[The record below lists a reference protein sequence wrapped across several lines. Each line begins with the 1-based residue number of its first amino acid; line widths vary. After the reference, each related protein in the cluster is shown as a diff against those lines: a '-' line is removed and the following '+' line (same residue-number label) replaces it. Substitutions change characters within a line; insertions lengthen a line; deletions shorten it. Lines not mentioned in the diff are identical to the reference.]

1 VQQQSKFAVGITGQF
16 GRGHVR
22 RGSARLNLLFITV
35 VHGKFRRN
43 KLRKIIAAALLVCVF
58 WGISRAQEPRKV
70 DFARDVQPIFKSK
83 CIGCHGPAQQKNGFR
98 LDRRGD
104 AMRGGT
110 IADIGP
116 GNSAGSRLYLR
127 LAGGEYGLQMPP
139 TGPLSAAELNIIKDW
154 IDQGAEWPDALSGEL
169 PPPPPDAV
177 AGQMMDALRRGDHQ
191 TFQKLIHD
199 EPDHANKKGPAGST
213 PLMYAAL
220 YGDAD
225 SVRQLLKMGV
235 DPNLQND
242 AGATALMWA
251 TDNLEIVTELVEHG
265 ADVNAKSSDSR
276 TPVLIA
282 AGRNGAAP
290 VVKFL
295 LDHGANPSAH
305 SPGLG
310 GDATPLSEA
319 AYVGDET
326 VLRMLLARGADV
338 KAAGPGPLL
347 FAIYS
352 RCIGCSDLLMGS
364 AEKDDLS
371 LQAML
376 DSPPLN
382 NTRAV
387 NTLLDR
393 GADVKAKDP
402 DGNTLLML
410 VSACDEASPDT
421 VKRLIAG
428 GADVNAKNPRG
439 QTALDL
445 ARAHGK
451 TAVVDLL
458 VESGA
463 KDSATPAMQQLDFKP
478 AGSIREAIQRS
489 IPLLQHT
496 DVTFAQKS
504 GCISCHNNTFTAVSV
519 ADARERRIPVNENI
533 VQGQMKTY
541 GSYIESWRE
550 RALQGVGIPGDADT
564 MSYILVAMAAEHYPA
579 DVATDAMVRFLK
591 NHQRPDGSWIIFA
604 DRPPIEAS
612 DIEVTVNSMRA
623 MQLYAPPIQRAQ
635 YERGVRLAADWIA
648 AAKPRTNEDRAF
660 QLLGLAWA
668 KKDQRSIHSAA
679 QLLVAE
685 QRADGGWAQIPS
697 LPSDAY
703 ATGQA
708 LVALRESGAITVS
721 DPVYKRG
728 VQFLM
733 GTQLAD
739 GSWYVK
745 SRAMRI
751 QPFFES
757 GFPHGRDQFV
767 SAAGTNWATQAL
779 ALAAR

>member
-1 VQQQSKFAVGITGQF
+1 M
-16 GRGHVR
+16 
-22 RGSARLNLLFITV
+22 
-35 VHGKFRRN
+35 
-43 KLRKIIAAALLVCVF
+43 RKIIAAAALSACVF
-58 WGISRAQEPRKV
+58 WGISRAQEQHKV
-70 DFARDVQPIFKSK
+70 DFARDVHPIFKSK

-98 LDRRGD
+98 LDRRSD

-139 TGPLSAAELNIIKDW
+139 TGPLSAAEVNIIKDW
-154 IDQGAEWPDALSGEL
+154 IDQGAEWPDALSGEI

-199 EPDHANKKGPAGST
+199 QPGHVNKKGPAGST
-213 PLMYAAL
+213 PLMYASL
-220 YGDAD
+220 YGDVD
-225 SVRQLLKMGV
+225 SVRQLLKLGAG
-235 DPNLQND
+235 PNLQNE

-265 ADVNAKSSDSR
+265 ADVNAKSGDSR
-276 TPVLIA
+276 TPLMVA
-282 AGRNGAAP
+282 CGRYGAAP
-290 VVKFL
+290 VVKYL

-310 GDATPLSEA
+310 GDMTPLAEA

-338 KAAGPGPLL
+338 KAAGPNPLL
-347 FAIYS
+347 FAIVS
-352 RCIGCSDLLMGS
+352 RCSGCIDLFMGS

-371 LQAML
+371 LQALL

-382 NTRAV
+382 DTRAV
-387 NTLLDR
+387 NSLLEH
-393 GADVKAKDP
+393 GANVNAKDP

-410 VSACDEASPDT
+410 VSACDEASLDT

-428 GADVNAKNPRG
+428 GADVNAKNPHG
-439 QTALDL
+439 QTALNF
-445 ARAHGK
+445 ASAHGK
-451 TAVVDLL
+451 TAVVNLL

-463 KDSATPAMQQLDFKP
+463 KDSGTTAAQQLDFKP
-478 AGSIREAIQRS
+478 AGSVREAIQRS
-489 IPLLQHT
+489 IPLLQQT

-504 GCISCHNNTFTAVSV
+504 GCVSCHNNTFTAVSV
-519 ADARERRIPVNENI
+519 AGAREKRIPVNENI
-533 VQGQMKTY
+533 VQAQMKTY
-541 GSYIESWRE
+541 GTYIESWRE
-550 RALQGVGIPGDADT
+550 RVLQGVGIPGDSDT
-564 MSYILVAMAAEHYPA
+564 MSYILVGMAAEHYSA
-579 DVATDAMVRFLK
+579 DTSTDALVRFLK
-591 NHQRPDGSWIIFA
+591 NHQRTDGSWIIFA
-604 DRPPIEAS
+604 NRPPIEAS

-623 MQLYAPPIQRAQ
+623 MQLYAPPTQRAE
-635 YERGVRLAADWIA
+635 YDHAIRKAADWIA
-648 AAKPRTNEDRAF
+648 AAQPRNNEDRAF

-668 KKDQRSIHSAA
+668 KKDQLNISAA
-679 QLLVAE
+679 ARSLAAQ
-685 QRADGGWAQIPS
+685 QRNDGGWAQIPS
-697 LPSDAY
+697 LQSDAY

-708 LVALRESGAITVS
+708 LVALRESGAMVS
-721 DPVYKRG
+721 EDPVYKRG

-733 GTQLAD
+733 STQLAD

-757 GFPHGRDQFV
+757 GFPYGRDQFV

>member
-1 VQQQSKFAVGITGQF
+1 
-16 GRGHVR
+16 
-22 RGSARLNLLFITV
+22 
-35 VHGKFRRN
+35 
-43 KLRKIIAAALLVCVF
+43 LRKIIAAAALSVCVF
-58 WGISRAQEPRKV
+58 WGVSRAQEPRKV

-83 CIGCHGPAQQKNGFR
+83 CIGCHGPVQQKNGFR
-98 LDRRGD
+98 LDRRSD

-127 LAGGEYGLQMPP
+127 LAGAEYGLQMPP
-139 TGPLSAAELNIIKDW
+139 TGPLSVAEVNIIKDW
-154 IDQGAEWPDALSGEL
+154 IDQGAAWPDAFAGET

-199 EPDHANKKGPAGST
+199 QPDRINKKGPAGST

-220 YGDAD
+220 YGDVD
-225 SVRQLLKMGV
+225 SVRQLLKLGS
-235 DPNLQND
+235 DPNVQNE

-251 TDNLEIVTELVEHG
+251 TDNLEIVTELVAHG

-276 TPVLIA
+276 TPLLIA
-282 AGRNGAAP
+282 CGRYGAAP
-290 VVKFL
+290 VVKLL

-310 GDATPLSEA
+310 GDMTPLAEA
-319 AYVGDET
+319 AYVGDES

-338 KAAGPGPLL
+338 KGAGPNPLV
-347 FAIYS
+347 FSIVS
-352 RCIGCSDLLMGS
+352 RCSGCTDLFMGT
-364 AEKDDLS
+364 AEKDELS
-371 LQAML
+371 LQALL

-382 NTRAV
+382 DTRAV
-387 NTLLDR
+387 NALIDH
-393 GADVKAKDP
+393 GANVNAKDP

-410 VSACDEASPDT
+410 VSACDDASADT

-439 QTALDL
+439 ETALDF
-445 ARAHGK
+445 ARGRGK

-458 VESGA
+458 VETGA
-463 KDSATPAMQQLDFKP
+463 KDSGTQTAQQLDFKP
-478 AGSIREAIQRS
+478 AGSVRDAIQRS

-519 ADARERRIPVNENI
+519 AGAREKRIPVNENI
-533 VQGQMKTY
+533 AQAQMKVY
-541 GSYIESWRE
+541 GTYIESWRE
-550 RALQGVGIPGDADT
+550 RVLQGVGIPGDADT
-564 MSYILVAMAAEHYPA
+564 MSYILVGMAAEHYPS

-604 DRPPIEAS
+604 HRPPIEAS

-623 MQLYAPPIQRAQ
+623 MQLYAPPTERAE
-635 YERGVRLAADWIA
+635 YDRAVRLAADWITK
-648 AAKPRTNEDRAF
+648 AKPRNNEDRAF
-660 QLLGLAWA
+660 QILGLAWA
-668 KKDQRSIHSAA
+668 KRDQQNINAAARSLAAQQRS
-679 QLLVAE
+679 
-685 QRADGGWAQIPS
+685 DGGWAQIPS

-708 LVALRESGAITVS
+708 LVALRESGAITS
-721 DPVYKRG
+721 EDPIYKRG
-728 VQFLM
+728 VQFLIN
-733 GTQLAD
+733 TQLAD

-757 GFPHGRDQFV
+757 GFPYGRDQFV

>member
-1 VQQQSKFAVGITGQF
+1 M
-16 GRGHVR
+16 
-22 RGSARLNLLFITV
+22 
-35 VHGKFRRN
+35 
-43 KLRKIIAAALLVCVF
+43 RKIIAAAALSVCVF
-58 WGISRAQEPRKV
+58 WGITRAQEPRTV
-70 DFARDVQPIFKSK
+70 EFARDVQPIFKSK
-83 CIGCHGPAQQKNGFR
+83 CVGCHGPAQQKNGFR
-98 LDRRGD
+98 LDRRSD

-110 IADIGP
+110 ITDIGP

-127 LAGGEYGLQMPP
+127 LSGGEFGLQMPP

-154 IDQGAEWPDALSGEL
+154 IDQGAVWPDALAGET
-169 PPPPPDAV
+169 PPPPLDAV
-177 AGQMMDALRRGDHQ
+177 AGQMMDALRRGDRAA
-191 TFQKLIHD
+191 FQKLIHD
-199 EPDHANKKGPAGST
+199 KPDHVNKKGPAGST
-213 PLMYAAL
+213 PLMYASL
-220 YGDAD
+220 YGDAN
-225 SVRQLLKMGV
+225 SVRQLLKLGA
-235 DPNLQND
+235 DPNAQNE

-251 TDNLEIVTELVEHG
+251 TDNLEIVTALVERG

-276 TPVLIA
+276 TPLLVA
-282 AGRNGAAP
+282 SGRYGAAP

-305 SPGLG
+305 SPSLA
-310 GDATPLSEA
+310 GDMTPLAEA

-326 VLRMLLARGADV
+326 VLRILLARGADV
-338 KAAGPGPLL
+338 KAAGPNPLG
-347 FAIYS
+347 FAIVS
-352 RCIGCSDLLMGS
+352 RCSGCTDLFMGS

-371 LQAML
+371 LQALL

-382 NTRAV
+382 DTRAV
-387 NTLLDR
+387 NALLDH
-393 GADVKAKDP
+393 GANVNAKDP

-410 VSACDEASPDT
+410 VSACDEATPDT

-439 QTALDL
+439 QTALDF
-445 ARAHGK
+445 ARARGK

-458 VESGA
+458 AESGA
-463 KDSATPAMQQLDFKP
+463 KDSGTPTAPQLVFKP
-478 AGSIREAIQRS
+478 AGSVREAVQRS

-519 ADARERRIPVNENI
+519 ASAREKRIPVNENI
-533 VQGQMKTY
+533 VQAQMKVY
-541 GSYIESWRE
+541 GTYIESWRE
-550 RALQGVGIPGDADT
+550 RVLQGVGIPGDADT
-564 MSYILVAMAAEHYPA
+564 ISYVLVAMGAEHYPA
-579 DVATDAMVRFLK
+579 DPATDAMVRFLK

-604 DRPPIEAS
+604 QRPPIEAS

-623 MQLYAPPIQRAQ
+623 MQLYAPPTQRADYDRAIQ
-635 YERGVRLAADWIA
+635 KAADWIA
-648 AAKPRTNEDRAF
+648 AALPRNNEDRAF

-668 KKDQRSIHSAA
+668 KKNQRNISSAA
-679 QLLVAE
+679 RSLAAQ
-685 QRADGGWAQIPS
+685 QQSDGGWAQISS

-708 LVALRESGAITVS
+708 LVALRESGAIGVT
-721 DPVYKRG
+721 DPVFTGG

-733 GTQLAD
+733 STQLAD

-757 GFPHGRDQFV
+757 GFPYGRDQFV

-779 ALAAR
+779 TLAAR

>member
-1 VQQQSKFAVGITGQF
+1 
-16 GRGHVR
+16 
-22 RGSARLNLLFITV
+22 
-35 VHGKFRRN
+35 
-43 KLRKIIAAALLVCVF
+43 LRKIIAAAALSVCVF
-58 WGISRAQEPRKV
+58 WGISRAQEQHKI

-83 CIGCHGPAQQKNGFR
+83 CMGCHGPVQQKNGFR
-98 LDRRGD
+98 LDRRSD

-110 IADIGP
+110 IAVIGP

-127 LAGGEYGLQMPP
+127 LAGAEFGLQMPP
-139 TGPLSAAELNIIKDW
+139 TGPLSAADLNTIKDW
-154 IDQGAEWPDALSGEL
+154 IDQGAVWPDALSGEI

-177 AGQMMDALRRGDHQ
+177 AGQIMDALRRGDRQ

-199 EPDHANKKGPAGST
+199 QPAHVNKKGPAGST

-225 SVRQLLKMGV
+225 SVRQLLKLGA
-235 DPNLQND
+235 DPNIQND

-276 TPVLIA
+276 TPLLIG
-282 AGRNGAAP
+282 AGRYGAAP
-290 VVKFL
+290 VVKYL

-305 SPGLG
+305 SPALAGEM
-310 GDATPLSEA
+310 TPLAEA

-326 VLRMLLARGADV
+326 ILRMLLARGADV
-338 KAAGPGPLL
+338 KAAGPNPLV
-347 FAIYS
+347 FSIVS
-352 RCIGCSDLLMGS
+352 RCTGCSNLFMGT
-364 AEKDDLS
+364 AEKDELS
-371 LQAML
+371 LQALL

-382 NTRAV
+382 DTRAV
-387 NTLLDR
+387 NALLDH
-393 GADVKAKDP
+393 GANVNAKDP

-410 VSACDEASPDT
+410 VSACDDASPDT

-428 GADVNAKNPRG
+428 GADLNAKNPRG
-439 QTALDL
+439 ETALDF
-445 ARAHGK
+445 ARGRGK

-463 KDSATPAMQQLDFKP
+463 KDSGTPAVQQLDFKP
-478 AGSIREAIQRS
+478 AGSVREAIQRS

-519 ADARERRIPVNENI
+519 AGAREKRIPVNENI
-533 VQGQMKTY
+533 VQGQMKIYGTY
-541 GSYIESWRE
+541 VESWRE
-550 RALQGVGIPGDADT
+550 RVLQGVGIPGDSDT
-564 MSYILVAMAAEHYPA
+564 ISYMLVGMAAERYPA
-579 DVATDAMVRFLK
+579 DAATDAMVRFLK

-604 DRPPIEAS
+604 HRPPIEAS

-623 MQLYAPPIQRAQ
+623 MQLYALPTQRAE
-635 YERGVRLAADWIA
+635 YDRAIHLAADWIA
-648 AAKPRTNEDRAF
+648 AARPRNNEDRAF

-668 KKDQRSIHSAA
+668 KKDQQNISVAARSLAA
-679 QLLVAE
+679 Q
-685 QRADGGWAQIPS
+685 QRSDGGWAQIPS

-708 LVALRESGAITVS
+708 LVALRESGAMTAD

-728 VQFLM
+728 IQFLM
-733 GTQLAD
+733 STQLAD

-757 GFPHGRDQFV
+757 GFPYGRDQFV

-779 ALAAR
+779 AFAAR

>member
-1 VQQQSKFAVGITGQF
+1 M
-16 GRGHVR
+16 
-22 RGSARLNLLFITV
+22 
-35 VHGKFRRN
+35 
-43 KLRKIIAAALLVCVF
+43 RKIIAAAVLSVCVF
-58 WGISRAQEPRKV
+58 WGISRAQEPRKL

-83 CIGCHGPAQQKNGFR
+83 CIGCHGPVQQKNGLR
-98 LDRRGD
+98 LDRRSD

-127 LAGGEYGLQMPP
+127 LAGAEYGLQMPP
-139 TGPLSAAELNIIKDW
+139 TGPLSAAEVNIIKDW
-154 IDQGAEWPDALSGEL
+154 IDQGAEWPDALAGETA
-169 PPPPPDAV
+169 PPPPDGV
-177 AGQMMDALRRGDHQ
+177 AGQMMDTLRRGDRPA
-191 TFQKLIHD
+191 FQKLIRD
-199 EPDHANKKGPAGST
+199 NPGNINKKGPAGST

-220 YGDAD
+220 YSDVD
-225 SVRQLLKMGV
+225 SVRQLLKMGA
-235 DPNLQND
+235 DPNLQNE

-265 ADVNAKSSDSR
+265 ADVNAKSGDSR
-276 TPVLIA
+276 TPLLIA
-282 AGRNGAAP
+282 AGRYGAAP
-290 VVKFL
+290 VVKSL

-310 GDATPLSEA
+310 GDMTPLAEA

-326 VLRMLLARGADV
+326 VLRMLVARGADV
-338 KAAGPGPLL
+338 KAAGPNPLGL
-347 FAIYS
+347 AIVS
-352 RCIGCSDLLMGS
+352 RCSGCIDLFIGST
-364 AEKDDLS
+364 EKDDLS
-371 LQAML
+371 LQALL

-382 NTRAV
+382 DTRGV
-387 NTLLDR
+387 NSLLDH
-393 GADVKAKDP
+393 GANVNAKDP

-410 VSACDEASPDT
+410 VSACDEASSDT

-439 QTALDL
+439 QTALDF
-445 ARAHGK
+445 ASVRGK
-451 TAVVDLL
+451 TAILSLL

-463 KDSATPAMQQLDFKP
+463 KDSGTPTAQQLDFKP
-478 AGSIREAIQRS
+478 AGSVREAVQRS

-496 DVTFAQKS
+496 DVMFAQKS

-519 ADARERRIPVNENI
+519 AGAREKRIAVNENI
-533 VQGQMKTY
+533 VQAQMKTY
-541 GSYIESWRE
+541 GTYIESWRE
-550 RALQGVGIPGDADT
+550 RVLQGVGIPGDADT
-564 MSYILVAMAAEHYPA
+564 MSYILVGMAAEHYSA
-579 DVATDAMVRFLK
+579 DTATDAMVRFLK
-591 NHQRPDGSWIIFA
+591 NHQRSDGSWIIFA
-604 DRPPIEAS
+604 QRPPIEAS

-623 MQLYAPPIQRAQ
+623 MQIYAPPTQRVEYDRAI
-635 YERGVRLAADWIA
+635 RLAADWIA
-648 AAKPRTNEDRAF
+648 AAKPRNNEDRAF

-668 KKDQRSIHSAA
+668 KRDQQNINAAAHSLVAQQRS
-679 QLLVAE
+679 
-685 QRADGGWAQIPS
+685 DGGWAQIPS

-708 LVALRESGAITVS
+708 LVALRESGAIAIS
-721 DPVYKRG
+721 DPVFTRG

-733 GTQLAD
+733 STQLAD

-757 GFPHGRDQFV
+757 GFPYGRDQFV

>member
-1 VQQQSKFAVGITGQF
+1 M
-16 GRGHVR
+16 
-22 RGSARLNLLFITV
+22 
-35 VHGKFRRN
+35 
-43 KLRKIIAAALLVCVF
+43 CVF
-58 WGISRAQEPRKV
+58 WGISRAQEPRKI

-83 CIGCHGPAQQKNGFR
+83 CIGCHGTVQQKNGFR
-98 LDRRGD
+98 LDRRSD

-127 LAGGEYGLQMPP
+127 LAGAEFGMQMPP
-139 TGPLSAAELNIIKDW
+139 TGPLSAAEVNTIKDW
-154 IDQGAEWPDALSGEL
+154 IDQGAAWPDAFAGET
-169 PPPPPDAV
+169 PPPAPDAV
-177 AGQMMDALRRGDHQ
+177 ASQMMGALRRGDRQ

-199 EPDHANKKGPAGST
+199 QPDHVNKKGLGGST

-225 SVRQLLKMGV
+225 SVRQLLKMGA
-235 DPNLQND
+235 DANLQNE

-251 TDNLEIVTELVEHG
+251 TDKLEIVTELVEHN
-265 ADVNAKSSDSR
+265 ADVNAKSADSR
-276 TPVLIA
+276 TPLLIA
-282 AGRNGAAP
+282 SGRYGAAP

-305 SPGLG
+305 SPWFS
-310 GDATPLSEA
+310 GDMTPLAEA

-326 VLRMLLARGADV
+326 ILRLLLARGADV
-338 KAAGPGPLL
+338 KAAGPNPLV
-347 FAIYS
+347 FSIVS
-352 RCIGCSDLLMGS
+352 RCSGCTDLFMGTT
-364 AEKDDLS
+364 EKDELS
-371 LQAML
+371 LQALL

-382 NTRAV
+382 DTRAV
-387 NTLLDR
+387 NSLLDH
-393 GADVKAKDP
+393 GANVNAKDP

-410 VSACDEASPDT
+410 VSACDEASPET

-439 QTALDL
+439 QTALDF
-445 ARAHGK
+445 ARGRGK
-451 TAVVDLL
+451 TAVADLL

-463 KDSATPAMQQLDFKP
+463 KDSGTPTVQQLDFKP
-478 AGSIREAIQRS
+478 AGSVRDAIQRS

-504 GCISCHNNTFTAVSV
+504 GCISCHNNTFTAMSV
-519 ADARERRIPVNENI
+519 AGAREKRIPVNENI
-533 VQGQMKTY
+533 AQAQMKIYGTY
-541 GSYIESWRE
+541 VESWRD
-550 RALQGVGIPGDADT
+550 RVLQGVGIPGDSDT
-564 MSYILVAMAAEHYPA
+564 MSYLLVGMAAEHYPA
-579 DVATDAMVRFLK
+579 DAATDAIVRFLK
-591 NHQRPDGSWIIFA
+591 NHQRPDGSWIIDA
-604 DRPPIEAS
+604 HRPPIESS

-623 MQLYAPPIQRAQ
+623 MQLYAPPTQRAD
-635 YERGVRLAADWIA
+635 YDRAIRKAADWIVA
-648 AAKPRTNEDRAF
+648 AQPRNNEDRAF

-668 KKDQRSIHSAA
+668 KSDQQKISAAAHLLSAQQRS
-679 QLLVAE
+679 
-685 QRADGGWAQIPS
+685 DGGWAQIPS

-708 LVALRESGAITVS
+708 LVALRESGAITLTDS
-721 DPVYKRG
+721 TFTRG

-733 GTQLAD
+733 STQLAD

-757 GFPHGRDQFV
+757 GFPYGRDQFV

>member
-1 VQQQSKFAVGITGQF
+1 V
-16 GRGHVR
+16 
-22 RGSARLNLLFITV
+22 RLNLFFTTIAR
-35 VHGKFRRN
+35 GEFWRN
-43 KLRKIIAAALLVCVF
+43 KLRKIIAASALSVCLF
-58 WGISRAQEPRKV
+58 WGASRAQEPRKI

-83 CIGCHGPAQQKNGFR
+83 CIGCHGPVQQKNGFR
-98 LDRRGD
+98 LDRRSD

-127 LAGGEYGLQMPP
+127 LSGGEYGLQMPP
-139 TGPLSAAELNIIKDW
+139 TGPLSAAELNVIKDW
-154 IDQGAEWPDALSGEL
+154 IDQGAQWPDALSGEI
-169 PPPPPDAV
+169 PPPPPDAA
-177 AGQMMDALRRGDHQ
+177 AGQMMDALRRGDRAA
-191 TFQKLIHD
+191 FQKLIHD
-199 EPDHANKKGPAGST
+199 QRSHVNKKGPAGST

-220 YGDAD
+220 YGDVD
-225 SVRQLLKMGV
+225 SVRQLLKMGA

-251 TDNLEIVTELVEHG
+251 TDNLEIVTELAAHG
-265 ADVNAKSSDSR
+265 ADVNAKSADSR
-276 TPVLIA
+276 TPLLVA
-282 AGRNGAAP
+282 SGRYGAAP

-305 SPGLG
+305 SPWFN
-310 GDATPLSEA
+310 GDMTPLTEA
-319 AYVGDET
+319 AYAGDES

-338 KAAGPGPLL
+338 KAAGPNPLVM
-347 FAIYS
+347 AIVS
-352 RCIGCSDLLMGS
+352 RCSGCVDLFMGS
-364 AEKDDLS
+364 TEKDEFS
-371 LQAML
+371 LQALL

-382 NTRAV
+382 DTRAV
-387 NTLLDR
+387 NSLLDH
-393 GADVKAKDP
+393 GANVNAKDP

-439 QTALDL
+439 QTALDF
-445 ARAHGK
+445 ARARGK
-451 TAVVDLL
+451 NAVADLL

-463 KDSATPAMQQLDFKP
+463 KDSGTLTAQQLDFKP
-478 AGSIREAIQRS
+478 AGSVREAIQRS
-489 IPLLQHT
+489 IPLLQYT

-519 ADARERRIPVNENI
+519 ASAREKRFPVNEN
-533 VQGQMKTY
+533 VAEAQLKTY
-541 GSYIESWRE
+541 GTYIESWRE
-550 RALQGVGIPGDADT
+550 RVLQGVGIPGDADT
-564 MSYILVAMAAEHYPA
+564 MSYVLVGMAAEHYPA
-579 DVATDAMVRFLK
+579 DEATDAMVRFLK
-591 NHQRPDGSWIIFA
+591 NHQRRDGSWIIDA
-604 DRPPIEAS
+604 HRPPIESS

-623 MQLYAPPIQRAQ
+623 MQLYSPPTQRAE
-635 YERGVRLAADWIA
+635 YDRAIRKAADWIA
-648 AAKPRTNEDRAF
+648 AAQPHNNEDRAF

-668 KKDQRSIHSAA
+668 KSDQQKIIAAAHSLSAQQRS
-679 QLLVAE
+679 
-685 QRADGGWAQIPS
+685 DGGWAQIPS

-708 LVALRESGAITVS
+708 LVALRESGAMTS
-721 DPVYKRG
+721 DDPIYKRG

-733 GTQLAD
+733 STQLAD

-757 GFPHGRDQFV
+757 GFPYGRDQFV